1 MWSKHIAV
9 IYLLCRCDI
18 CLMASDIL
26 LKQNDIFDLAGQKLR
41 VCDAFVFFNINYRL
55 WEKKFLKLI
64 HYGGMKMTEYLP
76 EGCLVKTPENQ
87 NIIGSQFLLREACAE
102 GKIIEAKAKLCDS
115 DHNLIVD
122 LGAMKGVIPREEGA
136 LGIKE
141 GTVRDI
147 AIISRVNRPVCFVV
161 TGFEKDQNGKT
172 YAVLS
177 RAKAQQI
184 CKENYINHLKK
195 GDVVN
200 AKITHLENF
209 GAFADIGCGII
220 ALMPIDTISV
230 SRIEHPKERFSI
242 GMDIKALIKSI
253 ENGRISLSHKELLG
267 TWQENADKFVVGE
280 TVAGIVR
287 SVESYGAFVELSPN
301 LAGLAESK
309 EGVKVGQQASVYI
322 KSIIPNKMKIKLIII
337 DTFDY
342 KYNPQQPEYFT
353 DETHIDR
360 FVYSPENCEKRIE
373 TTFE

>member
-1 MWSKHIAV
+1 
-9 IYLLCRCDI
+9 
-18 CLMASDIL
+18 
-26 LKQNDIFDLAGQKLR
+26 
-41 VCDAFVFFNINYRL
+41 
-55 WEKKFLKLI
+55 
-64 HYGGMKMTEYLP
+64 MTEYLP
-76 EGCLVKTPENQ
+76 EGCLISSPENQ
-87 NIIGSQFLLREACAE
+87 DIINSEFLLKEACAN
-102 GKIIEAKAKLCDS
+102 GKILEAKAKLCDS
-115 DHNLIVD
+115 DHNLIVN
-122 LGAMKGVIPREEGA
+122 LGNMKGVIPRDEGA
-136 LGIKE
+136 IGIKE

-147 AIISRVNRPVCFVV
+147 AIISRVNRPVCFVI
-161 TGFEKDQNGKT
+161 TGFEKDDNGKT

-177 RAKAQQI
+177 RAKAQKI
-184 CKENYINHLKK
+184 CMENYINNLSK

-230 SRIEHPKERFSI
+230 SRIEHPKERFSV
-242 GMDIKALIKSI
+242 GMEIKAVIKSI

-309 EGVKVGQQASVYI
+309 DGVKVGQQASVYI

-342 KYNPQQPEYFT
+342 KYNPQTPEYFSK
-353 DETHIDR
+353 ESHIDK
-360 FVYSPENCEKRIE
+360 FTYSPVNCEKLIE
-373 TTFE
+373 TSFE